1 MPGLERGF
9 GVLHLLGEEG
19 QLQVS
24 IHTLEALHRVLE
36 FPYLV
41 LIGRVGVVLEHAEQA
56 LEIVLQLH
64 RVFVRFL
71 AEAANQLRL
80 ALVFQAN
87 ELDWSV
93 MDGAGEW
100 EFHLLI

>member
-1 MPGLERGF
+1 
-9 GVLHLLGEEG
+9 VL
-19 QLQVS
+19 
-24 IHTLEALHRVLE
+24 
-36 FPYLV
+36 
-41 LIGRVGVVLEHAEQA
+41 
-56 LEIVLQLH
+56 
-64 RVFVRFL
+64 VRFL